1 VSAEN
6 QDKKL
11 FTSSF
16 LILNNKL
23 SFSKCTP
30 APDADFQVIPLF
42 YKEFPKPRCFTFY
55 VSMYKSK
62 KWFKSLISK
71 RTQLVRKNGGK
82 KLEVALNAEKILIK
96 KVQNVLKCQK
106 KKLLRYHSKFFEHG
120 SQCRVVFLPG
130 ALEVAQGVPG
140 VTQGNPGYPGC
151 TQGGPGCTSASSSA
165 LPFAPR
171 RIICKTRNSAN
182 SYIQCKC
189 NCRSSSL
196 KSPTPQNSTQTSVE
210 SALLCV
216 I

>member
-1 VSAEN
+1 
-6 QDKKL
+6 
-11 FTSSF
+11 
-16 LILNNKL
+16 
-23 SFSKCTP
+23 
-30 APDADFQVIPLF
+30 
-42 YKEFPKPRCFTFY
+42 
-55 VSMYKSK
+55 MYKSK

-71 RTQLVRKNGGK
+71 RTQLVRKNGEKTWSWIKRRKNPHK
-82 KLEVALNAEKILIK
+82 KSSKCIKMSEEKITTLSF
-96 KVQNVLKCQK
+96 KVFWAWEPMSSSFPSRCI
-106 KKLLRYHSKFFEHG
+106 RG
-120 SQCRVVFLPG
+120 GPG
-130 ALEVAQGVPG
+130 CTLGE
-140 VTQGNPGYPGC
+140 PGC

-165 LPFAPR
+165 FPFAPR